1 MKKTEPVPYKKRKT
15 EDTNT
20 SQSTS
25 SKSKIDYNNTNL
37 MIPGLKNHDDT
48 LKSDEDDDIIVTFDA
63 DKSDSNKPVD
73 CISLGDDIDEA
84 QGDISN
90 VTDSADVTPDEIKS
104 RPSISSV
111 DFVNGKSFCVSFNEN
126 ENNTNENNT
135 NANTSL
141 TLPNEEFES
150 PNKSQDEQEEKQ
162 QTTNG
167 TPSSSRKLNLIEY
180 GSPVPVSSNSK
191 KPPLEKWAEGMGNLI
206 YFENLPNSTGMFKKM
221 KNIISKIRKELP

>member
-1 MKKTEPVPYKKRKT
+1 
-15 EDTNT
+15 
-20 SQSTS
+20 
-25 SKSKIDYNNTNL
+25 
-37 MIPGLKNHDDT
+37 MIPGLKNHDDA

-126 ENNTNENNT
+126 NTNENNTNENNTNENNT

-141 TLPNEEFES
+141 TLSNEEFES

-162 QTTNG
+162 QTING

-221 KNIISKIRKELP
+221 RNIISKIRKELP